1 MAKTYVGI
9 DVAKDRLDVWVRGT
23 ETGECVPHNEA
34 GIDAL
39 CARLTALAPDRIV
52 VESTGG
58 REVPLAAALQAAGLP
73 VAVVNPRQAREFGR
87 AVGQLAKTDRLDAR
101 LLARM
106 AAVLRPPVRPLPDA
120 DLRALRAVVVRR
132 RQVAAM
138 CAQEKTRLDGAP
150 PDLQTRIRGHLA
162 WLQAELKALN
172 QELHDRLQ
180 AHATW
185 QAQAALLR
193 SVPGVG
199 PVVAAVLVAELPE
212 LGRLNGREIA
222 ALVGVAPLNRD
233 SGHYRGQRRVWGGR
247 ASVRTILYMATVT
260 ATRHNPAIRD
270 FYTRLCRRGKPRKV
284 ALVAAMRK
292 LLLILN
298 AVARDQAPWQP
309 ERMPMAGET

>member
-1 MAKTYVGI
+1 MTKPHVGI
-9 DVAKDRLDVWVRGT
+9 DVAKDRLDVWVW
-23 ETGECVPHNEA
+23 ETATGDSVPHNEA
-34 GIDAL
+34 GIEAL
-39 CARLTALAPDRIV
+39 CTRLEALAPDRIV
-52 VESTGG
+52 VEATGG

-73 VAVVNPRQAREFGR
+73 VAVVNPRQARAFGR
-87 AVGQLAKTDRLDAR
+87 ALGQLAKTDCLDAR

-132 RQVAAM
+132 RQIAAM
-138 CAQEKTRLDGAP
+138 GAQEKTRLERAP
-150 PDLQTRIRGHLA
+150 SDLQPRIRAHLE

-172 QELHDRLQ
+172 RELHDRMQ
-180 AHATW
+180 AHGTW
-185 QAQAALLR
+185 QARAELLR

-212 LGRLNGREIA
+212 LGRLNGRAIA

-233 SGHYRGQRRVWGGR
+233 SGQYRGPRRVWGGR
-247 ASVRTILYMATVT
+247 ASVRTMLYMATVT

-298 AVARDQAPWQP
+298 AVVRDHVPWHP
-309 ERMPMAGET
+309 DRMPMAGET

>member
-1 MAKTYVGI
+1 MTKPHVGI
-9 DVAKDRLDVWVRGT
+9 DVAKDRLDVWVWET

-34 GIDAL
+34 GIEAL
-39 CARLTALAPDRIV
+39 CARLDALAPDRIV
-52 VESTGG
+52 VEATGG
-58 REVPLAAALQAAGLP
+58 QEVPLAAALQAAGLP
-73 VAVVNPRQAREFGR
+73 VAVVNPRQARAFGR
-87 AVGQLAKTDRLDAR
+87 ALGQLAKTDRLDAR

-132 RQVAAM
+132 RQIAAM
-138 CAQEKTRLDGAP
+138 GAQEKTRLARAP
-150 PDLQTRIRGHLA
+150 SDLQPRIRTHLE

-172 QELHDRLQ
+172 RELHDRMQ
-180 AHATW
+180 AHAAW
-185 QAQAALLR
+185 QAQTALLR

-233 SGHYRGQRRVWGGR
+233 SGQYRGPRRVWGGR
-247 ASVRTILYMATVT
+247 ASVRTMLYMATVT

-298 AVARDQAPWQP
+298 AVVRDQVPWHP
-309 ERMPMAGET
+309 DRMPMAGET

>member
-1 MAKTYVGI
+1 MSKTYVGI
-9 DVAKDRLDVWVRGT
+9 DVAKDQLDVWVWGT

-34 GIDAL
+34 GIATL

-58 REVPLAAALQAAGLP
+58 REVSLAAALQAADLP

-87 AVGQLAKTDRLDAR
+87 ALGQLAKTDRLDAR
-101 LLARM
+101 LLAHM
-106 AAVLRPPVRPLPDA
+106 AAVLRPPVRPLPEA

-138 CAQEKTRLDGAP
+138 CAQEKTRLDSAP
-150 PDLQTRIRGHLA
+150 PDTQPRIRTHLE

-172 QELHDRLQ
+172 RELHDRLQ
-180 AHATW
+180 DHAAW
-185 QAQAALLR
+185 RAQVELLR

-199 PVVAAVLVAELPE
+199 PVVAAVLMAELPE
-212 LGRLNGREIA
+212 LGRLNGREVA
-222 ALVGVAPLNRD
+222 ALAGVAPLNCD
-233 SGHYRGQRRVWGGR
+233 SGQYRGQRRIWGGR

-270 FYTRLCRRGKPRKV
+270 FYTRLCRRGKPPKV

-298 AVARDQAPWQP
+298 AVIRDQVPWQP
-309 ERMPMAGET
+309 NRAPTAGET

>member
-1 MAKTYVGI
+1 MTKPHVGI
-9 DVAKDRLDVWVRGT
+9 DVAKDRLDVWVWET

-39 CARLTALAPDRIV
+39 CERLTALGPARIV

-87 AVGQLAKTDRLDAR
+87 ALGQLAKTDRLDAR

-106 AAVLRPPVRPLPDA
+106 AAVLQPPVRPLPDA

-138 CAQEKTRLDGAP
+138 GAQEKTRLDGAP
-150 PDLQTRIRGHLA
+150 PDLQPRIRAHLE
-162 WLQAELKALN
+162 WLQTELKALN
-172 QELHDRLQ
+172 RELHDRMQ
-180 AHATW
+180 DHAAW
-185 QAQAALLR
+185 QARAKLLR

-233 SGHYRGQRRVWGGR
+233 SGRHRGQRRVWGGR
-247 ASVRTILYMATVT
+247 ASVRTMLYMATVT

-270 FYTRLCRRGKPRKV
+270 FYTRLCRRGKPPKV

-298 AVARDQAPWQP
+298 AVVRDQVPWHP
-309 ERMPMAGET
+309 DRMPMAGET